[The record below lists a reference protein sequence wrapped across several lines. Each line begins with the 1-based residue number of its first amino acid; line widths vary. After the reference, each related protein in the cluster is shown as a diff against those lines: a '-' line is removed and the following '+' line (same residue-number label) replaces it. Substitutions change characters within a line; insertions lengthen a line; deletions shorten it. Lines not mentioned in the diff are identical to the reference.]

1 MLNALE
7 IILHEH
13 AQPSKL
19 QEDHPVWQQEFT
31 WFFALFHQES
41 CSAVHTPSPQGY
53 SWRMQ
58 MSPSRSGHGRNLAC
72 PKNAQAAPLLAAGG
86 MRALGG
92 GLNAPCQRQGVGV
105 FGGHA
110 FSLHQPAER
119 RSRNAPRNLSRSS
132 QPCLL
137 SYLKNG
143 MEAREASRDDIPENG
158 PMSRGCQ

>member
-1 MLNALE
+1 M
-7 IILHEH
+7 
-13 AQPSKL
+13 
-19 QEDHPVWQQEFT
+19 VVT
-31 WFFALFHQES
+31 
-41 CSAVHTPSPQGY
+41 
-53 SWRMQ
+53 
-58 MSPSRSGHGRNLAC
+58 
-72 PKNAQAAPLLAAGG
+72 LLARKTLRLPRCLRRGG

-110 FSLHQPAER
+110 LSLHQPAER